1 MDGSE
6 WPSQR
11 DREAAGHREAGLG
24 RDPEIAGDLRMGHF
38 REQGWSPG
46 SHHQPVSPGSEFSV
60 NLYFIVIVIG

>member
-1 MDGSE
+1 M
-6 WPSQR
+6 
-11 DREAAGHREAGLG
+11 G